1 MFYNSISLHHQQHN
15 KHKYSIMSSK
25 VFKTAWTILKSGFA
39 FNLSEALKKAWAIV
53 KISMGKA
60 TQIVFAKEGTGELR
74 EATAVLTGSLDTVSN
89 GFVRFVEMVDGVAQ
103 WRSFRITNLLTA

>member
-1 MFYNSISLHHQQHN
+1 MSN
-15 KHKYSIMSSK
+15 KNKFQAK

-39 FNLSEALKKAWAIV
+39 FDLSDALKKSWTIV

-74 EATAVLTGSLDTVSN
+74 EATAVLTGSLDTISQ
-89 GFVRFVEMVDGVAQ
+89 GFVRFVEMIDGVAQ